1 MAKRWRETPSR
12 RSGVERSG
20 ADSGVRPGRASGFAP
35 DPGLQ
40 SGPNARRTTE
50 STLTEQ
56 ARREGRHESD
66 EAYLADASGAASP
79 TGRTRWNQKVL
90 IRVDAAAAERGEA
103 LAGERCEIAGIGPI
117 SGAEVH
123 ALLASD
129 AMKAVV
135 VTDPETTPPQRSL
148 TSAWARSCRSPSQ
161 HHGQGSR
168 HVWCR
173 RRLAR
178 APRPPTHRRGG
189 DRHRMDLRR
198 AVPDPGQHWRHRT
211 PRDRPRTP
219 LGTDPTHRARPSSP
233 SPPATNTTS
242 RPTKASPSAPSAPTA
257 NETSSHPRHPGTRPP
272 PDTS

>member
-1 MAKRWRETPSR
+1 MF
-12 RSGVERSG
+12 
-20 ADSGVRPGRASGFAP
+20 GRAAQRICA

-90 IRVDAAAAERGEA
+90 IRVDATAAERGEA
-103 LAGERCEIAGIGPI
+103 LAGERSEIAGIGPI

-135 VTDPETTPPQRSL
+135 VTDPENHTAVQTVAHLGRGPIDPATLDDTIAKAVATRGVDVASLVHRGRRPTAAQVTAIEWISGGQSQIRGTAGGTGRLESTTNPPGNRPAAPC
-148 TSAWARSCRSPSQ
+148 SA
-161 HHGQGSR
+161 
-168 HVWCR
+168 
-173 RRLAR
+173 
-178 APRPPTHRRGG
+178 
-189 DRHRMDLRR
+189 
-198 AVPDPGQHWRHRT
+198 
-211 PRDRPRTP
+211 
-219 LGTDPTHRARPSSP
+219 SSP

-242 RPTKASPSAPSAPTA
+242 RPTRA
-257 NETSSHPRHPGTRPP
+257 
-272 PDTS
+272 